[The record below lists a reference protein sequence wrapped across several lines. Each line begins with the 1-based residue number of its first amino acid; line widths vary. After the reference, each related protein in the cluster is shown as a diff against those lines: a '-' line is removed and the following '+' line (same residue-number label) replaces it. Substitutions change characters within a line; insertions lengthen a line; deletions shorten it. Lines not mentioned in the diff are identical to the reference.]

1 LHPWCA
7 TVCGVG
13 NHERPTRT
21 ASLIA
26 DLVPQPGFGYKH
38 RHLMNEGTTPRNDHV
53 LLDAKGLVKTLGGN
67 RVVDGI
73 DLTCRSGEVLGLLGP
88 NGAGKTTTLRM
99 CYGFLRPDS
108 GQIRIAGHDL
118 ANDGDRARRALG
130 VCTQDNTYDSDFTV
144 RGNLVQTG
152 RYYRPRQG
160 DLVQRIDALIERFGL
175 APFANQKPDTLSGGF
190 KRRLMIAR
198 AVVHQPRVVF
208 LDEPTTGLDP
218 QARVAVWELIH
229 SLRAEGLAVVLT
241 THYMDEA
248 ARLSDRLQVLQ
259 AGRVRAGGGTR
270 AVLGDVVGEHVVLV
284 AAQSPDA
291 GRVMEWFRNRGIKP
305 AQVLSHWHVP
315 LDASG
320 LAAFVAAFPDLE
332 YEVRPPTL
340 DDLFL
345 ALAHET
351 TR

>member
-1 LHPWCA
+1 MRDRRGPSS
-7 TVCGVG
+7 T
-13 NHERPTRT
+13 
-21 ASLIA
+21 LIVIV
-26 DLVPQPGFGYKH
+26 VPGLWFGYKH
-38 RHLMNEGTTPRNDHV
+38 RHLMNEGPVSPEDHV
-53 LLDAKGLVKTLGGN
+53 LLAATGLVKTLGGN
-67 RVVDGI
+67 RVVEGI

-99 CYGFLRPDS
+99 CYGFLRPDA

-118 ANDGDRARRALG
+118 ARDGDRARRALG
-130 VCTQDNTYDSDFTV
+130 VCTQDNTYDGDFTV

-152 RYYRPRQG
+152 RYYRPRQA
-160 DLVQRIDALIERFGL
+160 DLLQRIDSLIERFGL
-175 APFANQKPDTLSGGF
+175 APFANQKPETLSGGF

-218 QARVAVWELIH
+218 QARVAVWELING
-229 SLRAEGLAVVLT
+229 LRAEGLAVVLT

-248 ARLSDRLQVLQ
+248 ERLSDRLQVLQ
-259 AGRVRAGGGTR
+259 AGRVRAAGVTR
-270 AVLGDVVGEHVVLV
+270 AVLGDVVGEHVVLLGV
-284 AAQSPDA
+284 QAPQTPQ
-291 GRVMEWFRNRGIKP
+291 VVEWFRNRLAKP
-305 AQVLSHWHVP
+305 AQVLSHWHIP
-315 LDASG
+315 LDAPG